1 MHDVPNISGDMKM
14 SEQTG
19 GRITMENGKLKVPA
33 NPTIPFI
40 IGDGSG
46 PDIWRA
52 AQPVMDAAV
61 EKAYHGNRKI
71 VWKEVLAGE
80 KALNEKG
87 NYLPEETL
95 QTIREYLVGIK
106 GPLATPIG
114 GGIRSLNV
122 ALRKELDL
130 YVCLRPV
137 RYFEGMP
144 SPVKFPEKLSMTIFR
159 ENTED
164 VYAGIEFE
172 NGTPD
177 NILLKKLLKEN
188 FPKEYAKMPFPGSSG
203 IGIKPVSEEGSKRLV
218 RAALQ
223 FAVDNQRRSVT
234 LVHKGNIMKY
244 TEGSFRKWGY
254 EVAAAEFAAWIYS
267 NEQYD
272 RTKAE
277 KGDAAAN
284 EELAAAQAAGKIHVK
299 DLISDNAFARFLTYP
314 QEYDVVAST
323 NLNGDYLSDFLAAQV
338 GGLGIAPG
346 ANINYVTGVAVFE
359 ATHGTAPRSV
369 GLNRVNP
376 CSVLLSGEMMLRYM
390 GWNEAADRVV
400 NGIASTIREK
410 LVTNDLYQ
418 QMTDAHLLK
427 TTEFGAAIIQHMD

>member
-1 MHDVPNISGDMKM
+1 MKM

-19 GRITMENGKLKVPA
+19 GRIVMENGKLNVPA

-87 NYLPEETL
+87 TYLPEETL

-144 SPVKFPEKLSMTIFR
+144 SPVKFPEKISMTIFR

-177 NILLKKLLKEN
+177 NVLLKELLKQH

-223 FAVDNQRRSVT
+223 YAVDNKSRSLT

-254 EVAAAEFAAWIYS
+254 EVAAAEFAAYIYS

-284 EELAAAQAAGKIHVK
+284 AELAAAQAEGKIHVK

-314 QEYDVVAST
+314 TEYDVVAST

-346 ANINYVTGVAVFE
+346 ANINYVSGVAVFE

-418 QMTDAHLLK
+418 QMTDAKLLK
-427 TTEFGAAIIQHMD
+427 TTEFGDAIIQHME